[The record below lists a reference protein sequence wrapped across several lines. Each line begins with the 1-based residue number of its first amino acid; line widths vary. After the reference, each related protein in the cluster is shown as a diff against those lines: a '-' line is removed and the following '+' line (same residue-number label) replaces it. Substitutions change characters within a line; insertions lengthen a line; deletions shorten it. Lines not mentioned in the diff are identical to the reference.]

1 MRGKR
6 RRRQGRR
13 PRIRIIPA
21 HAGQTRHSPEACRS
35 ETDHPRACGANSVA
49 GKLKSFVFGSSPR
62 MRGKP
67 RALAWQCHWIRII
80 PAHAGQTGFIQPPRT
95 DSTDHPR
102 ACGANSFA
110 FLAMSGVTGS
120 SPRMRGKHRRPTD
133 RKRDPRIIP
142 AHAGQTHR
150 PARRPRHRPDHPRA
164 CGANCFAGFFH
175 CRFCGSS
182 PRMRGKRTAV
192 AIARRTPRI
201 IPAHAG
207 QTLIVCGMAGC
218 GQDHP
223 RACGANHVWHIS

>member
-80 PAHAGQTGFIQPPRT
+80 PAHAGQTLSR
-95 DSTDHPR
+95 SWRCR
-102 ACGANSFA
+102 AS
-110 FLAMSGVTGS
+110 
-120 SPRMRGKHRRPTD
+120 
-133 RKRDPRIIP
+133 
-142 AHAGQTHR
+142 
-150 PARRPRHRPDHPRA
+150 PDHPRA
-164 CGANCFAGFFH
+164 CGANIDGRPTESETH
-175 CRFCGSS
+175 GSS
-182 PRMRGKRTAV
+182 PRMRGKRTD
-192 AIARRTPRI
+192 RHDGQDTDRI

-207 QTLIVCGMAGC
+207 QTVLLAFFIVVSA
-218 GQDHP
+218 DHP
-223 RACGANHVWHIS
+223 RACGANGRQ